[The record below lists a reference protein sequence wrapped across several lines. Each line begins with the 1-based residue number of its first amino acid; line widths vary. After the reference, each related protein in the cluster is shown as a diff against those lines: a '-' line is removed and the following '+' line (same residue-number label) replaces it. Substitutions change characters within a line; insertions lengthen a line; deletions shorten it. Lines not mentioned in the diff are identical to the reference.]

1 MPSVIEI
8 PPYLARGDWKFR
20 LPDVKI
26 FWHFIRLPY
35 IFSRTTTNLSK
46 DLRPNL
52 SILIDPK
59 FHPRTRMRIKINK
72 AVRLDGLPREKER
85 KMNASTVE
93 LSVVGWMICGS
104 SSQAPFNW
112 VSPLPVCGFFDRR
125 VRHRRCRI
133 GVNLTP
139 LTPFVPNNSMRSIVN
154 HPSLYDKNTR
164 KRSNSRIPAS
174 QNFPFFRSF
183 EIVNQGI
190 RKINFSPAR
199 QLPNC
204 SNVEHNNNRTVNY
217 DGWNISLS

>member
-35 IFSRTTTNLSK
+35 IFSKFIQRFTTES
-46 DLRPNL
+46 
-52 SILIDPK
+52 IDPNRSDL

-93 LSVVGWMICGS
+93 LSVVGWTICGS

-133 GVNLTP
+133 GVNLTTTP

-164 KRSNSRIPAS
+164 KRSNSRMSISAS
-174 QNFPFFRSF
+174 QNFPFFRNGQPRYK
-183 EIVNQGI
+183 EN
-190 RKINFSPAR
+190 
-199 QLPNC
+199 
-204 SNVEHNNNRTVNY
+204 
-217 DGWNISLS
+217 